1 MGEKMFDTGT
11 RRGIS
16 RRALL
21 LMPAAFGTLW
31 YAWGRRGASM
41 PDARESG
48 KGGIVE
54 IVLFDDKGN
63 EMGTEKMGQ
72 LEKSEAEWREQLGD
86 RAYQVL
92 REKGT
97 ERAFTGAYWDHKGDG
112 VYRCA
117 GCGTALFLSSAKF
130 DSGTGWPSYSEPA
143 AEENVAFEKDN
154 SYFMERIEVHC
165 KKCGGHLG
173 HVFPD
178 GPGPK
183 GLRYCIN
190 SASLRFAGRDGD

>member
-1 MGEKMFDTGT
+1 MGEKMFEQAP

-21 LMPAAFGTLW
+21 VMPVALGGIF
-31 YAWGRRGASM
+31 YAWGRRGGEL
-41 PDARESG
+41 PDARENG
-48 KGGIVE
+48 TGGIVE
-54 IVLFDDKGN
+54 IVLFDDAGN
-63 EMGTEKMGQ
+63 VLGKEPMGRV
-72 LEKSEAEWREQLGD
+72 EKSADEWRAELGES
-86 RAYQVL
+86 AYRVL

-97 ERAFTGAYWDHKGDG
+97 ERAFTGAYWDSKGKG

-143 AEENVAFEKDN
+143 AEENVAVEKDT
-154 SYFMERIEVHC
+154 SMFMERVEVHC
-165 KKCGGHLG
+165 NKCGGHLG

-190 SASLRFAGRDGD
+190 SASLRFSGEGS